1 MVRTLLEIPRGE
13 GQAPWRWIDVFQPT
27 PEEVVALV
35 QDHELHET
43 SVQDC
48 LDPGHLPKFEI
59 VDDLTFFIV
68 RFDAAV
74 KEGEEESFTVGGMTN
89 KIAAFLGP
97 RGLITIHRMGARI
110 IQEVSPVW
118 KQRLAPRANAPA
130 PAFTPELA
138 AFRISLDL
146 IKAAVQSFEKP
157 VKQAQVE
164 VELLEESIFSEN
176 SPQRQTQSV
185 LLDLYTLKRRGKVYS
200 RMLHLLRNL
209 LIRIE
214 GPASAPAEEKAPFV
228 QDLAESCDRFL
239 LLADEVL
246 DTANQLLNYHLSL
259 STHRT
264 NEVVRVLTVFSAF
277 FMPLTFIVGLYG
289 MNFRHMPEL
298 AWSWGY
304 PLVLALLAVVTV
316 GIFIYFRR
324 KKLM

>member
-1 MVRTLLEIPRGE
+1 MVRTLLEIERGD
-13 GQAPWRWIDVFQPT
+13 GQTPWRWIDVYQPT
-27 PEEVVALV
+27 PEEIVALV

-68 RFDAAV
+68 RFDTAV
-74 KEGEEESFTVGGMTN
+74 QEGEEESFTVGGMTN
-89 KIAAFLGP
+89 KIATFIGP
-97 RGLITIHRMGARI
+97 RGLITIHRMGSRI
-110 IQEVSPVW
+110 IQDVSPVW
-118 KQRLAPRANAPA
+118 KQRLAVRANGHPM
-130 PAFTPELA
+130 PFSPELA

-157 VKQAQVE
+157 VKKAQVE
-164 VELLEESIFSEN
+164 VEILEESIFSD
-176 SPQRQTQSV
+176 SGPQLQTQKV
-185 LLDLYTLKRRGKVYS
+185 LLDLYTLKRRCKVYS

-214 GPASAPAEEKAPFV
+214 GPASAAGEEKAPFV
-228 QDLAESCDRFL
+228 QDLAESCDRLL
-239 LLADEVL
+239 LLADEGL

-298 AWSWGY
+298 EWHWGY
-304 PLVLALLAVVTV
+304 PLVLAMMVAVTV
-316 GIFIYFRR
+316 GIFAYFRR
-324 KKLM
+324 KKIM

>member
-1 MVRTLLEIPRGE
+1 MVRTLLEIQRGE

-27 PEEVVALV
+27 PEEIVALV

-97 RGLITIHRMGARI
+97 RGLITVHRMGARI

-118 KQRLAPRANAPA
+118 KQRLASRATAPA
-130 PAFTPELA
+130 VAFTPELA

-157 VKQAQVE
+157 VKHAQVE

-176 SPQRQTQSV
+176 SPQLQTQSV

-228 QDLAESCDRFL
+228 QDLAESCDRLL

-298 AWSWGY
+298 GWSWGY
-304 PLVLALLAVVTV
+304 PLVLALLAMVTI